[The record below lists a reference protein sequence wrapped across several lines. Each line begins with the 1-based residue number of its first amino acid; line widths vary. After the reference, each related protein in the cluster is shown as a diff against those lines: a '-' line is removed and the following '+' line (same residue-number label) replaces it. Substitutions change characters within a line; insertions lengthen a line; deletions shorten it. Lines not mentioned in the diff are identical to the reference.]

1 MSLRRTIKARRRS
14 QSAEA
19 QSARGKRPAD
29 ERILDANLVPD
40 RTILELREMITLIVG
55 PVDLLRDFSANP
67 SNSQDEGR
75 LPLEF

>member
-1 MSLRRTIKARRRS
+1 MSLRRAIKARRRS

-29 ERILDANLVPD
+29 ERILDANLVSD

-55 PVDLLRDFSANP
+55 QSICSAN
-67 SNSQDEGR
+67 SMRIQAILKMRGG
-75 LPLEF
+75 